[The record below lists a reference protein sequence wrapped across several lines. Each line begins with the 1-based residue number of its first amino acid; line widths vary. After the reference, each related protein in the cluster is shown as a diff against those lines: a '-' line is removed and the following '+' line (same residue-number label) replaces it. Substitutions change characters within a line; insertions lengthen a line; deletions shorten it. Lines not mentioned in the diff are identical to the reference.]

1 VADAV
6 LDSSAVLAF
15 LLREPGGEQAQ
26 QAFPT
31 SIMSTVNLTEVIAR
45 LIRQPMTAEQ
55 AVFTARSTLV
65 ELIDLDVET
74 ASLAGELYA
83 LDRAPGRL
91 SHGDRCCIALAMR
104 RGLPI
109 ITGDREW
116 LKVELD
122 VELRMIR

>member
-1 VADAV
+1 MTDAV

-15 LLREPGGEQAQ
+15 LLGETGGDLAE

-31 SIMSTVNLTEVIAR
+31 SVMSTASLTEVIAR
-45 LIRQPMTAEQ
+45 LIRQPMTANQ
-55 AVFTARSTLV
+55 AVTTARSVLV
-65 ELIDLDVET
+65 ELVDLDIET
-74 ASLAGELYA
+74 ATLAGELYA
-83 LDRAPGRL
+83 LDGAPGRL

-104 RGLPI
+104 RGLPV

-116 LKVELD
+116 LKVDLA